1 MRTRVLARRVPVF
14 LAVGVLALAF
24 RVGSAVLSFV
34 ANVAFPDYQREQ
46 FTVFGR
52 TEPFWDA
59 LARYDSGW
67 YFQIARF
74 GYHYTPDG
82 RDTIAFFPVYPL
94 LMRYVGR
101 LFGRAPSDLY
111 IGGVVVSWLAFALA
125 MIGLYKLAALDLSP
139 RRSARVLMLTAV
151 FPFAYFFGAVYTEAT
166 FLAACVW
173 TFYAFRTRRWLLGGV
188 CGAIVT
194 ATRVNG
200 ILIWPALAWLVWT
213 SVFRDAATSKA
224 ADAGGVAPA
233 SLTPAPAHPSAHA
246 RERALAL
253 LALFFVPCGIGAYSL
268 FVYTLSGRP
277 LEWVATVQRW
287 GYYPGGGTPGL
298 ALLHLV
304 HALVTRPYE
313 YLAGE
318 RMALYDTLNG
328 GAGLLFVLGT
338 PVVWYRL
345 GTAYGLFMAANLW
358 LPLSSGQYEGLG
370 RYCSV
375 LFPLFIGVAALSSRG
390 FFSAT
395 LVMFAMLYMLC
406 LSLFANIHPLF

>member
-1 MRTRVLARRVPVF
+1 MA
-14 LAVGVLALAF
+14 LAVAVLALAF
-24 RVGSAVLSFV
+24 RVGSAVLSFL

-52 TEPFWDA
+52 TEPFLDA

-111 IGGVVVSWLAFALA
+111 LGGVVVSWLAFALA
-125 MIGLYKLAALDLSP
+125 MVGLYRLAALDLSP
-139 RRSARVLMLTAV
+139 RRAARVVMLTAV

-188 CGAIVT
+188 CGAIAT
-194 ATRVNG
+194 ATRING
-200 ILIWPALAWLVWT
+200 ILMWPALAWLVWT
-213 SVFRDAATSKA
+213 GVFRGFATVGVRSDAVPAPTGT
-224 ADAGGVAPA
+224 AGGRE
-233 SLTPAPAHPSAHA
+233 SA
-246 RERALAL
+246 RERL
-253 LALFFVPCGIGAYSL
+253 LALVALLLVPCGIGAYSL
-268 FVYTLSGRP
+268 FVYGLSGRP

-287 GYYPGGGTPGL
+287 GYYPGGTPGV
-298 ALLHLV
+298 ALLQLIQTL
-304 HALVTRPYE
+304 ASRPYE
-313 YLAGE
+313 FLTGE

-328 GAGLLFVLGT
+328 LTGLLFVLGT
-338 PVVWYRL
+338 PLIWYRL
-345 GTAYGLFMAANLW
+345 GSVYGIFMAANLW

-375 LFPLFIGVAALSSRG
+375 LFPFFVGVAAVSSRAL
-390 FFSAT
+390 FSAT
-395 LVMFAMLYMLC
+395 LVVFAMLYMLC